1 MGLTVD
7 RFLFQTII
15 LSLNAEFLFPP
26 PSNLYFYQCSLLCP
40 WCYLFCPLQIWK
52 TNCCWL
58 HIAKGLA
65 CSQYLK
71 LWYKSSWIFPAL
83 HVLPNSSFESHKL
96 QCWLVD
102 SHFFQTEQGQP
113 FCPFNPRLYFPHPGV
128 RFGSLRSEWQISSDS
143 ECKGPCRYPCVT
155 TNIGQGKIYIT
166 MHQLHMH
173 PRQWTSSTTG
183 RTTQLSVSTMDNN
196 QGLTFSSY
204 QTNKLQLHIQWVDLI
219 THY

>member
-1 MGLTVD
+1 MIAVYRDYTNGPYCRPLS
-7 RFLFQTII
+7 FLDHYPF
-15 LSLNAEFLFPP
+15 SECRVSFSP

-96 QCWLVD
+96 
-102 SHFFQTEQGQP
+102 
-113 FCPFNPRLYFPHPGV
+113 
-128 RFGSLRSEWQISSDS
+128 
-143 ECKGPCRYPCVT
+143 
-155 TNIGQGKIYIT
+155 
-166 MHQLHMH
+166 
-173 PRQWTSSTTG
+173 
-183 RTTQLSVSTMDNN
+183 
-196 QGLTFSSY
+196 
-204 QTNKLQLHIQWVDLI
+204 
-219 THY
+219 